1 VLRLLFCIDSSG
13 PSLDTFARLLDTLAS
28 VGLIDSACAPPSSR
42 AWIIR
47 PGSTGGGT
55 EIARPSAAAITRA
68 ITSAKR
74 TTRFLARYKFSD
86 YVLTL
91 DMNRKFV

>member
-1 VLRLLFCIDSSG
+1 M
-13 PSLDTFARLLDTLAS
+13 A
-28 VGLIDSACAPPSSR
+28 LIDGACAPPSSR

-74 TTRFLARYKFSD
+74 TTRFLARYRFRD
-86 YVLTL
+86 HVFIL
-91 DMNRKFV
+91 DTNRKFV